1 MSDRK
6 VKLLKNMALKEQ
18 ARMPQFVQRQKSLIK
33 EIDHL
38 DDLLQRIKKLREE
51 ARSQDVMQAHR
62 LQTNR
67 WYELRLIEEM
77 QTLDNK
83 LEFLRTELEQ
93 VTATIA
99 QIGHKVQLV
108 SEKAQDAH
116 RIAQRDRETK
126 QEHANATP
134 FRIKRT

>member
-33 EIDHL
+33 EIEHL
-38 DDLLQRIKKLREE
+38 DDLLARIKKLRDE
-51 ARSQDVMQAHR
+51 ARGQEVMQAHR

-93 VTATIA
+93 VTAMIA
-99 QIGHKVQLV
+99 QIGHKVQRV
-108 SEKAQDAH
+108 SEKAHD
-116 RIAQRDRETK
+116 AQRVAQRERETK
-126 QEHANATP
+126 QEHANAAP

>member
-18 ARMPQFVQRQKSLIK
+18 ARMPQYVQRQKTLIK
-33 EIDHL
+33 EIAHL
-38 DDLLQRIKKLREE
+38 DDLLVRIKKLRED
-51 ARSQDVMQAHR
+51 ARNTDVMQAHR

-83 LEFLRTELEQ
+83 LEFLRTDLEQ

-99 QIGHKVQLV
+99 QKIGRA
-108 SEKAQDAH
+108 SC
-116 RIAQRDRETK
+116 RE
-126 QEHANATP
+126 
-134 FRIKRT
+134 RV

>member
-18 ARMPQFVQRQKSLIK
+18 ARMPQYVQRQKSLMK
-33 EIDHL
+33 EITHL
-38 DDLLQRIKKLREE
+38 DDLLVRIKKLRED
-51 ARSQDVMQAHR
+51 ARSNDVMQAHR

-99 QIGHKVQLV
+99 QIGHKVQRV
-108 SEKAQDAH
+108 SEKAQDA
-116 RIAQRDRETK
+116 QRTAKQDREAK
-126 QEHANATP
+126 QEHANAVP